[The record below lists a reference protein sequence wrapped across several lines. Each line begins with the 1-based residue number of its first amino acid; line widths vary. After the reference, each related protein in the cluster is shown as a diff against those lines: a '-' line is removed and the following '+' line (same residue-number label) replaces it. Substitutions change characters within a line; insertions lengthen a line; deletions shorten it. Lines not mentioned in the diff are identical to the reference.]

1 MAMLTVDGVPLS
13 LDPAEMI
20 WSLQAV
26 NAADAGRDQSGTMHN
41 NVVCY
46 KRKLQCTWAIPH
58 EAPTTEILNAVQPD
72 MVRVTYFDPLDDR
85 LETRT
90 FYVGDKTAP
99 YRSYQVPCVGGTTF
113 KTLSLDFIEV

>member
-1 MAMLTVDGVPLS
+1 MAMLTVNGHPLS
-13 LDPAEMI
+13 LDPAEMT

-58 EAPTTEILNAVQPD
+58 EAQTVEILNAVQPD
-72 MVRVTYFDPLDDR
+72 TLSLTYFDPLDDR

-99 YRSYQVPCVGGTTF
+99 FRSYQVPCVGGTTF